1 VKVAPVDWH
10 NQLFASLSENV
21 AQSTELDSRLEVL
34 LTDYLVT
41 ARAGRNLAKT
51 SHVGANLAMNSSA
64 DDGDDIDWSVVT
76 HPGSI
81 IWSALLHQ
89 LFANPTS
96 AVRFKDAAYAAYR
109 TSASVA
115 GVFGASHRAKWH
127 ITTTAGTFAA
137 ATASNVLLNATAAQS
152 ISSLSHTAANMGG
165 IAIAD
170 RRTGAAIFNRGAAV
184 ALGILSSEAAISGI
198 PHATNIWDG
207 DRGLVALFSLSVEP
221 PSSLIRDGISTAG
234 LRLLPCNGFVQSAYQ
249 AIAESRKDL
258 GGELI
263 SMRVGLTQAMLA
275 FLDGSVGG
283 DYWNARHAAAKA
295 WKSGDIERDLSL
307 IEVFGSDVP
316 VGGVEL
322 EVKTTTG
329 EKRMRLESAPGSN
342 FLANNEVQWR
352 LEKHHRMIGESD
364 SNSAQKLAR
373 ELLASTCN
381 LAELKNFIL

>member
-1 VKVAPVDWH
+1 MKVAPVDWH

-21 AQSTELDSRLEVL
+21 AQSSELDLRLEVL

-41 ARAGRNLAKT
+41 ARAGRKLAKT
-51 SHVGANLAMNSSA
+51 SHTGANLAMNSSA

-115 GVFGASHRAKWH
+115 GVFGSSHRAKWH

-152 ISSLSHTAANMGG
+152 ISALSHAAANMGG

-184 ALGILSSEAAISGI
+184 TLGILSSEAAISGI

-295 WKSGDIERDLSL
+295 WNSGDIERDLSL

-329 EKRMRLESAPGSN
+329 EKRVRLESAPGSN
-342 FLANNEVQWR
+342 FLSTNEVQWR

-373 ELLASTCN
+373 ELLTSTCN

>member
-41 ARAGRNLAKT
+41 ARAGRKLAKT

-96 AVRFKDAAYAAYR
+96 VVRFKDAAYAAYR

-115 GVFGASHRAKWH
+115 GVFGSSHRAKWH
-127 ITTTAGTFAA
+127 ITTTAGTLAA

-152 ISSLSHTAANMGG
+152 ISALSHAAANMGG

-184 ALGILSSEAAISGI
+184 TLGILSSEAAISGI

-221 PSSLIRDGISTAG
+221 PSSLIRNGISTAG

-295 WKSGDIERDLSL
+295 WNSGDIERDLSL
-307 IEVFGSDVP
+307 IEVIGSDVP

-329 EKRMRLESAPGSN
+329 EKRMRIESAPGSN
-342 FLANNEVQWR
+342 FLVTNEVQWR

-364 SNSAQKLAR
+364 SKAAQKLAR
-373 ELLASTCN
+373 ELLAGGCN
-381 LAELKNFIL
+381 FEELKNFIL

>member
-1 VKVAPVDWH
+1 VKVALVDWH

-41 ARAGRNLAKT
+41 ARAGRKLAKT

-96 AVRFKDAAYAAYR
+96 VVRFKDAAYAAYR

-115 GVFGASHRAKWH
+115 GVFGSSHRAKWH

-137 ATASNVLLNATAAQS
+137 ATASNVLLNASAAQS
-152 ISSLSHTAANMGG
+152 ISALSHAAANMGG

-184 ALGILSSEAAISGI
+184 TLGILSSEAAISGI

-221 PSSLIRDGISTAG
+221 SSSLIRDGISTAG

-249 AIAESRKDL
+249 AIAESRRDL
-258 GGELI
+258 DGELI
-263 SMRVGLTQAMLA
+263 SMRVGITQAMLA

-295 WKSGDIERDLSL
+295 WNSGDIERDLSL
-307 IEVFGSDVP
+307 IEVIGSDVP

-329 EKRMRLESAPGSN
+329 EKRMRIESAPGSN
-342 FLANNEVQWR
+342 FLVTNEVQWR

-381 LAELKNFIL
+381 LSELKNFIL